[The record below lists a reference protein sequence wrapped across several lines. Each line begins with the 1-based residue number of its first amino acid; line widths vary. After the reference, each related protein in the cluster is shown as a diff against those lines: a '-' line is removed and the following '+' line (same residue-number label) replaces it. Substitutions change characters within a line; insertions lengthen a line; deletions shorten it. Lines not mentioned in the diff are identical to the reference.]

1 MLRLPCQVKVTVQRK
16 EIQRLPCCGCPVF
29 LIACLHSQVALVSL
43 PPAPA
48 CQSSV
53 RRCEVVWRTGTG
65 RGPRC
70 STFRSQIDSG
80 RMFLPEALAG
90 YDSQEDP
97 LRGPAPSSI
106 TATFCEP
113 HLAAGEDIANGGDC
127 AEGQPGAYEI
137 HCGLKRH
144 LVG

>member
-1 MLRLPCQVKVTVQRK
+1 MY
-16 EIQRLPCCGCPVF
+16 
-29 LIACLHSQVALVSL
+29 LHSRVALVSS
-43 PPAPA
+43 PPALA

-53 RRCEVVWRTGTG
+53 RRCEVVWRTGMG

-97 LRGPAPSSI
+97 LRGPAPSRRLS
-106 TATFCEP
+106 
-113 HLAAGEDIANGGDC
+113 AN
-127 AEGQPGAYEI
+127 PI
-137 HCGLKRH
+137 
-144 LVG
+144 